1 MSALS
6 LRSRLMIIF
15 IVLSVITMLVSGMFL
30 LSNARSA
37 IQNEVAA
44 SKILANSLIKESLKT
59 IPNFIT
65 FQQFLETLPVKFK
78 EIRHIRIRVYNEKD
92 RQVFTNP
99 AYIVTKNEIQK
110 EPTEESPLWFRSLL
124 WPHQETTKTPI
135 RFGSQEL
142 GYVTL
147 TVEPL
152 DEMNEIWADIVIL
165 MKIAAI
171 SLLVLLT
178 SIHVALGRAL
188 KPIGSITE
196 GMKNLEAGNFKYRIS
211 KISSPELSIIGQG
224 FNDLARKLDIVSKKS
239 EKLSQR
245 IVTVQ
250 DQERRHIAQEL
261 HDEFGPCLFGIKS
274 NATSVRNHLQAQEEV
289 ANDAFKEKMQSVLDI
304 VSHMEACNRDLLNK
318 LRPMALG
325 EIDLSE
331 LIEKL
336 VGTFRARYNHISW
349 KLEMPTPLPS
359 FGETIDLTVYRFIQ
373 ESLTNVA
380 RHSKAKNVMIDIS
393 QDHLI
398 HIHDKEMGNNTE
410 LNMSVRDDGVG
421 ISDASKPGHGITGLE
436 ERIEALGG
444 VFSISQNHPQG
455 VKVEARIQFSQ
466 QD

>member
-1 MSALS
+1 MPALS

-15 IVLSVITMLVSGMFL
+15 IILSVITILVSGVFL

-37 IQNEVAA
+37 IQNEVTA
-44 SKILANSLIKESLKT
+44 SRILANSLIKESTKT

-65 FQQFLETLPVKFK
+65 FEQFLETLPVKFG
-78 EIRHIRIRVYNEKD
+78 EIRHIKIRVYNDKD
-92 RQVFTNP
+92 REVLGNP
-99 AYIVTKNEIQK
+99 AYQLSEDEIKKDTKK
-110 EPTEESPLWFRSLL
+110 ESPLWFRSLL
-124 WPHQETTKTPI
+124 WPHHEVTSTPI

-147 TVEPL
+147 SVEPL

-165 MKIAAI
+165 IKIAAI
-171 SLLVLLT
+171 SLLILLI

-188 KPIGSITE
+188 QPIGSITE

-211 KISSPELSIIGQG
+211 KISSPDLSIIGQG
-224 FNDLARKLDIVSKKS
+224 FNDLARKLDTVSK
-239 EKLSQR
+239 ERERLSQR

-274 NATSVRNHLQAQEEV
+274 NATSVRNHMQKQDE
-289 ANDAFKEKMQSVLDI
+289 ANNRPFQEKMQSVLDI
-304 VSHMEACNRDLLNK
+304 VSHMEACNRDLLNQ

-336 VGTFRARYNHISW
+336 VGTFRVRYNHITW
-349 KLEMPTPLPS
+349 QLEMPSPLPS

-380 RHSKAKNVMIDIS
+380 RHSKAKNVMIDIQ

-398 HIHDKEMGNNTE
+398 NLQDKEVGKNTE
-410 LNMSVRDDGVG
+410 LTMSVRDDGVG
-421 ISDASKPGHGITGLE
+421 ISETSQPGHGITGLE
-436 ERIEALGG
+436 ERIAALGG
-444 VFSISQNHPQG
+444 VFSISENSPQG
-455 VKVEARIQFSQ
+455 VKVEARIQFAQ
-466 QD
+466 